1 MTLSLR
7 RLAWFLFLSSFLLAG
22 PALFAQEPGARIAGS
37 AIVKPLLQAMIAEAG
52 ADEILSS
59 ETTGSRTGLAQLC
72 AGAAGLSSSTQPISE
87 AQIEACADN
96 DIVLVE
102 FTLGHQILAVFT
114 HPTGAEFVDCLDD
127 GQLAN
132 IFAPSASGN
141 TTRWDQVVPDAPE
154 DLALGVYVPDE
165 MTADFSLLDAL
176 VSGNGLRDDALV
188 TGDAIEAVTATA
200 GAIGVA
206 TLEQAEGQHILELNT
221 RDSDGCRAP
230 SAATV
235 EDGLY
240 PAAGQ
245 LLLYANAALVNEP
258 GVSELLSLVAS
269 EKAAAIV
276 TAAGFTAPTEA
287 IASENVR
294 RLQAA
299 QQGEVAPLATG
310 DYFIPQ
316 GTGALRIGGS
326 GSEHEFVSASSESL
340 QASSPG
346 LSITITQEGAP
357 AAFQELCGGALD
369 MVIAGRTLNA
379 EEQAVCAESNID
391 SYSMQLGTRALVL
404 LANENS
410 VVPACLTTAQLGE
423 IWRAESAA
431 TVMRWS
437 DVDADFTDEVMTLL
451 APRPGSPQTD
461 MLLSAAA
468 AGLIGRHDI
477 ELDDDPLYR
486 AAATANVPGALTY
499 MSWAEYQLV
508 LANEQERIRLM
519 SLDAGADCVSPA
531 LTSIVDD
538 SWPLTQTTRLT
549 VNYSR
554 LNLPAVQAF
563 LWHLTSEENFPAWE
577 SAGYV
582 NARLSSLDSLQA
594 ELRRLFDEA
603 AIAAMER
610 LAEAEASDAAEEE
623 SQG

>member
-7 RLAWFLFLSSFLLAG
+7 RLAWLLFLSSFLLAG

-37 AIVKPLLQAMIAEAG
+37 AIVEPLLQAMIAEAA
-52 ADEILSS
+52 ADEALSS

-72 AGAAGLSSSTQPISE
+72 SGAAGLSSSTQLISE
-87 AQIEACADN
+87 TQIEACADN
-96 DIVLVE
+96 DIALVE
-102 FTLGHQILAVFT
+102 FTLGHQILAIIT
-114 HPTGAEFVDCLDD
+114 HPTGAEFVSCLD
-127 GQLAN
+127 GAQLAN
-132 IFAPSASGN
+132 LFAPSAAGN

-154 DLALGVYVPDE
+154 DLALSVYVPDE

-176 VSGNGLRDDALV
+176 VSGDGLRDDALV
-188 TGDAIEAVTATA
+188 TSNALEAVSATA
-200 GAIGVA
+200 GAIGVV
-206 TLEQAEGQHILELNT
+206 TLEQAEGQHILELNMS
-221 RDSDGCRAP
+221 DSDGCRAP

-245 LLLYANAALVNEP
+245 LLLYANAELVDEP

-269 EKAAAIV
+269 EEAAAIV

-287 IASENVR
+287 IASENLR

-310 DYFIPQ
+310 DFFIP
-316 GTGALRIGGS
+316 GGAGGAVRIGGS
-326 GSEHEFVSASSESL
+326 GSDREFVSASSESL

-369 MVIAGRTLNA
+369 MVMAGRTLNA
-379 EEQAVCAESNID
+379 EERASCAESNIE

-404 LANENS
+404 LGNEHS
-410 VVPACLTTAQLGE
+410 DAPACLATAQLGE
-423 IWRAESAA
+423 IWRAESAG

-437 DVDADFTDEVMTLL
+437 EVDADYPDEAMTLL

-461 MLLSAAA
+461 MLLAAA
-468 AGLIGRHDI
+468 APGLIGRLDI

-486 AAATANVPGALTY
+486 AAATANVSGALTY

-508 LANEQERIRLM
+508 LANEQERIRLV
-519 SLDAGADCVSPA
+519 SLDSGDGCVTPA
-531 LTSIVDD
+531 LASIADG
-538 SWPLTQTTRLT
+538 SWPLTQTTLLT
-549 VNYSR
+549 VNRSR

-594 ELRRLFDEA
+594 ELRRAFDEA
-603 AIAAMER
+603 AIAAVQR
-610 LAEAEASDAAEEE
+610 LEEAEESDDDEET
-623 SQG
+623 QG